1 MTIFSTKNE
10 SNLVMCAP
18 PGVTSNLI
26 LNDLNNT
33 EKVKEFI
40 QCNPTVEIYKFDKV
54 LHDTREKGVSH
65 FFTLTIKQY
74 LGKSDLTTIMFGPSN
89 HSNKKREA
97 SFLSLDL
104 DQNLVLR
111 SC

>member
-1 MTIFSTKNE
+1 MI
-10 SNLVMCAP
+10 CAP

-26 LNDLNNT
+26 LNDLNST
-33 EKVKEFI
+33 ENVKNFI
-40 QCNPTVEIYKFDKV
+40 QNNPTVDIYKFDRV
-54 LHDTREKGVSH
+54 LYDTKEKGILQ
-65 FFTLTIKQY
+65 FFALTIKQH
-74 LGKSDLTTIMFGPSN
+74 LGKSDLTAIMFGPSN
-89 HSNKKREA
+89 HTSKKREA